1 MSEVRDLFFELLSPK
16 VEAFGYTFKKSKKY
30 FELVQGDIQLR
41 IDFSWDGRG
50 GTTYLNHVTGNI
62 WLPYVNKAIK
72 QLFNYGVYPIYW
84 QLQNGGHFDASIP
97 QMYSK
102 QLQILANNMDFKKM
116 AAMTFE
122 EKYPIENIKKTVDRA
137 YEIILNELIPRN
149 SSMADERNLLD
160 HRIQIS
166 KAKFDTLDFHNS
178 LFELMVLK
186 IMCKKMK
193 VNEPKWVSD
202 IKVFTNKSIDEQW
215 NMQDFDF
222 ENMEEKFNNLKF

>member
-1 MSEVRDLFFELLSPK
+1 MSEVRDLFFELLRPK
-16 VEAFGYTFKKSKKY
+16 VEALGYTFKKSKKH
-30 FELVQGDIQLR
+30 FELVQGDLQLR

-62 WLPYVNKAIK
+62 WLIYVNKAIK
-72 QLFNYGVYPIYW
+72 QLFNYGVYPIFW
-84 QLQNGGHFDASIP
+84 QLQNSEYFDSSIP

-102 QLQILANNMDFKKM
+102 QLMLLANIMDFKKM

-122 EKYPIENIKKTVDRA
+122 EKYPLEKIKKTVDRA
-137 YEIILNELIPRN
+137 YEIILNELIPKN
-149 SSMADERNLLD
+149 FFMADEEKLLK

-166 KAKFDTLDFHNS
+166 KAKFDNLDFHNS
-178 LFELMVLK
+178 LFELMVVK
-186 IMCKKMK
+186 IMCKKMN

-222 ENMEEKFNNLKF
+222 DKMEEKFNNLKF